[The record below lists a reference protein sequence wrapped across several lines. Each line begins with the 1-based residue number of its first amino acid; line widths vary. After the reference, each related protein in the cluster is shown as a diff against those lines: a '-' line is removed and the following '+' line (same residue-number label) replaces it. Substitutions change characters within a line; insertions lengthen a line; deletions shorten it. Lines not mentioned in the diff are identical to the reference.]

1 MIDLVLTI
9 FCSTSIALIIR
20 YSGTQNEKPII
31 LLAANYFVASI
42 ISLFYIF
49 YFESHFSTEVVIFGL
64 FLGLLFVLSFFAF
77 TKAVSLAGTAL
88 ATVSSRLSVIVPLIF
103 SIIIFNEIPSSNQI
117 IGIIL
122 AIVTIWFFYL
132 SLKNSKNQ
140 SQNNKVKYLYLIAV
154 LLGIGINDFSMK
166 IFQQTYSEFEK
177 PYFLFAIFF
186 SAFLYSIVF
195 IKTYNIKLEKNT
207 IVKGAILGIPN
218 VYSTIFLIGALSQ
231 LPAVLV
237 FPLTNIGIILL
248 TAILAGLIFKERL
261 NLYGMVSLTLGLIS
275 VLFLSL

>member
-1 MIDLVLTI
+1 MIDLILTI
-9 FCSTSIALIIR
+9 FCSTSIALIIK

-103 SIIIFNEIPSSNQI
+103 SIIIFNEVPSINQT
-117 IGIIL
+117 IGILL
-122 AIVTIWFFYL
+122 ALVTIYFFYL
-132 SLKNSKNQ
+132 SLKNSSNQ
-140 SQNNKVKYLYLIAV
+140 SQKEMVKYLYLIAV
-154 LLGIGINDFSMK
+154 LVGIGINDFSMK
-166 IFQQTYSEFEK
+166 IFQQIYSETEK
-177 PYFLFAIFF
+177 PYFLFSIFF
-186 SAFLYSIVF
+186 SAFLYCLVF
-195 IKTYNIKLEKNT
+195 IKIYNIKLEKKT
-207 IVKGAILGIPN
+207 LLKGAILGIPN

-261 NLYGMVSLTLGLIS
+261 NRYASISLILGLIS
-275 VLFLSL
+275 ILFLSL

>member
-166 IFQQTYSEFEK
+166 IFQQTYSEIEK
-177 PYFLFAIFF
+177 PYFLFSIFF

-195 IKTYNIKLEKNT
+195 IITYNIKLEKNT
-207 IVKGAILGIPN
+207 IIKGAILGIPN

-261 NLYGMVSLTLGLIS
+261 NRYGIVSLILGLIS
-275 VLFLSL
+275 ILFLQ

>member
-1 MIDLVLTI
+1 
-9 FCSTSIALIIR
+9 
-20 YSGTQNEKPII
+20 
-31 LLAANYFVASI
+31 
-42 ISLFYIF
+42 
-49 YFESHFSTEVVIFGL
+49 
-64 FLGLLFVLSFFAF
+64 
-77 TKAVSLAGTAL
+77 
-88 ATVSSRLSVIVPLIF
+88 
-103 SIIIFNEIPSSNQI
+103 
-117 IGIIL
+117 
-122 AIVTIWFFYL
+122 
-132 SLKNSKNQ
+132 
-140 SQNNKVKYLYLIAV
+140 VKYLYLIAV

-166 IFQQTYSEFEK
+166 IFQQTYSELEK